1 MAVLLE
7 ALALGEVG
15 DDVPRHED
23 GDPDVGPQLSPQGLV
38 EPNHSSFAGLKKYTI
53 QSQELMSRPIAI

>member
-15 DDVPRHED
+15 DDVAGRED
-23 GDPDVGPQLSPQGLV
+23 GDVHVGPQLSPQRLV
-38 EPNHSSFAGLKKYTI
+38 ETYHGAFACLQNYFQLT
-53 QSQELMSRPIAI
+53 EYF